1 MSIDSFFIHQHCLMS
16 NPLHSLMPDLLRHQG
31 VWEGT
36 YRHVDI
42 SGNLLDKYRSR
53 IECIF
58 PEEGQ
63 EVYIQ
68 KNTYTWPDGRTI
80 ETSFGSII
88 KFDKLFWD
96 TPTFAGYGWIV
107 KPDTFVLDLDRK
119 DDIGARFCE
128 MIVIGRYDNSR
139 SRTWHWF
146 RDGKCFKRTLC
157 DEIKVA

>member
-88 KFDKLFWD
+88 KSINSSGTHRLSQDMAGLLSQIPLFW
-96 TPTFAGYGWIV
+96 I
-107 KPDTFVLDLDRK
+107 
-119 DDIGARFCE
+119 
-128 MIVIGRYDNSR
+128 
-139 SRTWHWF
+139 
-146 RDGKCFKRTLC
+146 
-157 DEIKVA
+157 